1 LRRPDQPYRLGNNY
15 FNELNLYD
23 MKKNMGSADR
33 VIRFIIAAV
42 IGVLYYTGT
51 ISGTL
56 GIVLL
61 VLAGVFI
68 LTSFISF
75 CPLYAPFGL
84 STCTTKKP

>member
-1 LRRPDQPYRLGNNY
+1 
-15 FNELNLYD
+15 
-23 MKKNMGSADR
+23 MKKNMGTADR

-61 VLAGVFI
+61 VLAGVFL
-68 LTSFISF
+68 LTSFVSF

-84 STCTTKKP
+84 STCATKKP